1 MSEQMAPLPTS
12 LKGLHRIIEFQAKK
26 IKNQQSQLHFL
37 ELAQK
42 KDYVNMTGWQG
53 FKFFL
58 NCVRYK
64 KKYDRN

>member
-1 MSEQMAPLPTS
+1 MSEPMAALPTS
-12 LKGLHRIIEFQAKK
+12 LKGLHRIIEHQATK
-26 IKNQQSQLHFL
+26 IKNQQAQLFFTEKAL
-37 ELAQK
+37 K
-42 KDYVNMTGWQG
+42 KDYVNMSAWQG